1 MLLRLVELQ
10 RSQMC
15 SARGSLPIRM
25 VGRKHIASLQLRLV
39 AVITIT
45 ARIQTKQLASP
56 LIFRSILSSNRY
68 GKNCAMPSRKEKAW
82 VLFLRI
88 IIPGGILVSEYNML
102 RSNMQPL
109 FKLTLVIVLIIP
121 LYAFAKDHVT

>member
-1 MLLRLVELQ
+1 
-10 RSQMC
+10 
-15 SARGSLPIRM
+15 
-25 VGRKHIASLQLRLV
+25 
-39 AVITIT
+39 
-45 ARIQTKQLASP
+45 
-56 LIFRSILSSNRY
+56 
-68 GKNCAMPSRKEKAW
+68 MPSRKEKAW